1 VHEKII
7 DVELLTEKFVLFCII
22 SDEEYE
28 SDGEFE
34 KIAESR
40 IKTVLNLASQL
51 ELSPSQVS
59 QIIGD
64 AQMTQAL
71 AELSGFSA
79 AVSGDDIPKEGDEQ
93 PAGQETGQDDS
104 GKSLF

>member
-1 VHEKII
+1 
-7 DVELLTEKFVLFCII
+7 VLFCIV

-28 SDGEFE
+28 SDEEFE
-34 KIAESR
+34 NIAESR
-40 IKTVLNLASQL
+40 MRTVLKLASQL

-64 AQMTQAL
+64 TQMTQAL
-71 AELSGFSA
+71 ADLSGFSA
-79 AVSGDDIPKEGDEQ
+79 AVQQDDVPKEGEEQ
-93 PAGQETGQDDS
+93 PVPGEGSGPEDG